1 MKTGC
6 RTHWLSCLEV
16 AAFTDDSNI
25 LCFIL
30 NYSPG
35 SVISESSKMLPPK
48 RKGGTSGYDKDDMNT
63 FFFFLL
69 FLRAAPTAYGG
80 SQTRGHIHGNARPKP
95 HLRYTTAH
103 GTLILNSL
111 SKPKD
116 QTETDS
122 INGLN
127 LA

>member
-1 MKTGC
+1 MSEALRCCGWRTFKVKTGC

-16 AAFTDDSNI
+16 AAFTDDSDI

-63 FFFFLL
+63 FFFF
-69 FLRAAPTAYGG
+69 FAFFKGCTYGIWRFPDEG
-80 SQTRGHIHGNARPKP
+80 SHPR
-95 HLRYTTAH
+95 
-103 GTLILNSL
+103 
-111 SKPKD
+111 
-116 QTETDS
+116 
-122 INGLN
+122 
-127 LA
+127 